1 MKKRWRLAIALL
13 LLLVALP
20 LVGGWIFLRGR
31 GGFDYEIFTATV
43 TRGPIRKTVI
53 STGKLDALVRVDV
66 GSQVTGQV
74 QELHASFNSIVR
86 EGQIIAQLDPRNFQ
100 AQVRNAEANLS
111 AARSRIET
119 SRADRLNAEA
129 SLASARAN
137 LGTTQRELAQ
147 AETNMSRSE
156 ALHADG
162 FISETE
168 MENVTIQLETARARL
183 TQQEASVQQAEVQL
197 VSRDASI
204 TQAEAALE
212 QAEADLEEAQ
222 LNLGYTTIRS
232 PVNGVVISRE
242 IDVGQTVSAS
252 TSAPTLFVIAN
263 DLTRMQVQANIDEAD
278 IGMLGPNKRVDF
290 TVDAFPDEEFVGR
303 IEEIRLNSSTTQ
315 NVVTYGVIITF
326 DNPEMKLKPG
336 MTAYLTI
343 TVDSRDAVLAVPNAA
358 LRYEPPPSLVARSGG
373 GAPVATPIPV
383 AAGAP
388 EEEWSESPPANAA
401 GNDAGVADIEAT
413 RVLMPGQ
420 LWNTGEML
428 QFEAAPAG
436 TPRPATVWVMREG
449 EAPERREI
457 VTGVTDGSVTEVIS
471 GDLGE
476 GEVVIVS
483 DSSTPTEPDD
493 GAGTRRVGF
502 GIR

>member
-1 MKKRWRLAIALL
+1 MRNRWRLVIALL
-13 LLLVALP
+13 LLLLALP
-20 LVGGWIFLRGR
+20 IVGGWILLRDRAGR
-31 GGFDYEIFTATV
+31 LDYEVFTATV

-74 QELHASFNSIVR
+74 QELRASFNSIVR
-86 EGQIIAQLDPRNFQ
+86 EGQVIAQLDPRNFQ

-111 AARSRIET
+111 SARSRIET
-119 SRADRLNAEA
+119 SRADRLNADA

-137 LGTTQRELAQ
+137 LGTVQRELAQ
-147 AETNMSRSE
+147 AETNMGRSE
-156 ALHADG
+156 ALYADG
-162 FISETE
+162 LVSETE
-168 MENVTIQLETARARL
+168 LENVTIQLETSRARL

-197 VSRDASI
+197 VSRDAAI
-204 TQAEAALE
+204 AQAEAALE

-278 IGMLGPNKRVDF
+278 IGLLGPNKRVDF

-326 DNPEMKLKPG
+326 DNPDMKLKPG

-343 TVDSRDAVLAVPNAA
+343 TVAAEDDVLTVPNAA
-358 LRYEPPPSLVARSGG
+358 LRYEPPASLIARSGSDT
-373 GAPVATPIPV
+373 PRETPIR
-383 AAGAP
+383 ADASG
-388 EEEWSESPPANAA
+388 PADE
-401 GNDAGVADIEAT
+401 GSDPLRSNDAGVADIEAT

-428 QFEAAPAG
+428 QFQAAPAG
-436 TPRPATVWVMREG
+436 TPRPATVWVMREDDAL
-449 EAPERREI
+449 EKREI
-457 VTGVTDGSVTEVIS
+457 VGGISDGSVTQVIS
-471 GDLGE
+471 GDLHE
-476 GEVVIVS
+476 GDIVIVS
-483 DSSTPTEPDD
+483 DSSTPPEQDA
-493 GAGTRRVGF
+493 GAATRRVGF
-502 GIR
+502 AVR

>member
-1 MKKRWRLAIALL
+1 MKNRWRLAIALL

-20 LVGGWIFLRGR
+20 IIGGWILLRGR
-31 GGFDYEIFTATV
+31 MGDFGYEIFTATV
-43 TRGPIRKTVI
+43 TRGPIRKTVV

-86 EGQIIAQLDPRNFQ
+86 EGQVIAQLDPRNFQ
-100 AQVRNAEANLS
+100 AQVRNAEANLAS
-111 AARSRIET
+111 ARSRIET
-119 SRADRLNAEA
+119 SRADRLNADA

-137 LGTTQRELAQ
+137 LGTVQRELAQ
-147 AETNMSRSE
+147 AETNMRRSE
-156 ALHADG
+156 SLHADG

-197 VSRDASI
+197 VSRDAAI

-212 QAEADLEEAQ
+212 QAEADLEEAR
-222 LNLGYTTIRS
+222 LNLGYATIRS

-278 IGMLGPNKRVDF
+278 IGLLGPNKRVDF

-303 IEEIRLNSSTTQ
+303 IEEIRLNSSTAQ

-326 DNPEMKLKPG
+326 DNPDMKLKPG

-343 TVDSRDAVLAVPNAA
+343 TVAAKDDVLTVPNAA
-358 LRYEPPPSLVARSGG
+358 LRYEPPRSLIARSGAG
-373 GAPVATPIPV
+373 SPVGTPIPM
-383 AAGAP
+383 AA
-388 EEEWSESPPANAA
+388 ANPVDN
-401 GNDAGVADIEAT
+401 GYDLVPSNVAGVADIEAT

-428 QFEAAPAG
+428 QFQAAPAG
-436 TPRPATVWVMREG
+436 TPRAASVWVLHDG
-449 EAPERREI
+449 DAPQEREI
-457 VTGVTDGSVTEVIS
+457 VVGISDGSVTEVIS
-471 GDLGE
+471 GDLRE
-476 GEVVIVS
+476 DEIVIVS
-483 DSSTPTEPDD
+483 DSSTPTEED
-493 GAGTRRVGF
+493 AAAQRRGGF
-502 GIR
+502 TMTTIR